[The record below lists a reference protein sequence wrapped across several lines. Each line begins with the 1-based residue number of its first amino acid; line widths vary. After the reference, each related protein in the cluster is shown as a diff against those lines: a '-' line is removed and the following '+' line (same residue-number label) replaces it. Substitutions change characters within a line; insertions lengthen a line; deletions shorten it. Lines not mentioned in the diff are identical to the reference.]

1 MMAFLPL
8 RRLLAA
14 AALLIFFL
22 ASCGTLPNVP
32 PPRYP
37 YPIPNQGGR

>member
-1 MMAFLPL
+1 MAFLSL

-14 AALLIFFL
+14 GALLIFL